1 MAFSGTQKTRLGLSA
16 TTRTP
21 VTFTA
26 KAASGATFQPAW
38 AKNVNTL
45 FGAGLKNGI

>member
-1 MAFSGTQKTRLGLSA
+1 MSFSGTQKTRQGLSA
-16 TTRTP
+16 TTRKP

-26 KAASGATFQPAW
+26 KSASGATFQVAW

-45 FGAGLKNGI
+45 IGAGLKNGI